1 ALRSDVESRRSE
13 LAPMIPQAL
22 AQAVKDFEAGRYGD
36 AKAGFGLVRRAG
48 TQLDE
53 QSLATLDS
61 YQSRLV
67 SLEEARGSAFAE
79 APGALALLRPG
90 AADQDDPADP
100 QAEPSRQPETPD
112 DIIAMAQAA
121 EAQAQ
126 LRQADMA
133 YEEARYSEAVR
144 GYNHLRNANLMQ
156 YLSDEERARAQA
168 RLDQALLRM

>member
-1 ALRSDVESRRSE
+1 
-13 LAPMIPQAL
+13 
-22 AQAVKDFEAGRYGD
+22 
-36 AKAGFGLVRRAG
+36 
-48 TQLDE
+48 
-53 QSLATLDS
+53 
-61 YQSRLV
+61 
-67 SLEEARGSAFAE
+67 
-79 APGALALLRPG
+79 
-90 AADQDDPADP
+90 
-100 QAEPSRQPETPD
+100 EPSRQPETPD

-168 RLDQALLRM
+168 RLDQALLRMGRSPAGQDPMQGLAQARQIEHDNALAEFNNALRQAERALASGEYTAATNAVQQARVRLEGSRGVFDEPELNQLRSQADDLLAGPKQAE